1 MFRLALALFLLAV
14 PSLAHATDAGWALLR
29 DGGRVVLLNH
39 ARTNG
44 SADPANFDIAKCST
58 QRNLSERGKQQA
70 GKIGAL
76 FGARS
81 APIEKVLS
89 SRYCRCLDTARIAFE
104 AEPEPFEP
112 LDLLSTDEPTRAKQL
127 AAIITEVRDYSG
139 SGNLVLVT
147 HSENINALTGIS
159 PREGE
164 AVIVGIEGDGLRAL
178 GRVTF

>member
-1 MFRLALALFLLAV
+1 MFRLALALFLLAF

-29 DGGRVVLLNH
+29 DGGRVVLLRH
-39 ARTNG
+39 AMTNG
-44 SADPANFDIAKCST
+44 SGDPANFDIAKCAT

-70 GKIGAL
+70 GRIGAL

-81 APIEKVLS
+81 APIERVLS

-112 LDLLSTDEPTRAKQL
+112 LDLLSTDEATRASQL
-127 AAIITEVRDYSG
+127 AAIINEVRDYSG

-147 HSENINALTGIS
+147 HSENIKALTGIS

-164 AVIVGIEGDGLRAL
+164 AVVVGMQGDGLRAL